1 MRSLR
6 HIVKA
11 SVCIILLIGAF
22 LSLLPLFWMISTSL
36 KTVGEIFKYP
46 PSLLPSKFYWD
57 NYITAFNSA
66 PWIRYFLNTALYT
79 FCTVAGV
86 LLTSVMSGYAFSKL
100 EWKGRNATFIAYLG
114 TMMVPSQVTI
124 IPVFMILSKLGWVNS
139 YAGLIIPGLTSAFG
153 CFLMR
158 QFMVGLPDELV
169 EAGLIDGASHYRI
182 LVQIVLP
189 LVKPSLATLGVFT
202 FMGAWNA
209 FFWPLIVTNSDKY
222 YTVQIGLSAFQGL
235 YGNVDW
241 GSMMAAAT
249 MVSIPV
255 LIAFLFTQQYFIEGI
270 TMSGIKG

>member
-1 MRSLR
+1 MKAFR

-11 SVCIILLIGAF
+11 LVWIILLFGAF
-22 LSLLPLFWMISTSL
+22 VSLLPLFWMISTSL

-46 PSLLPSKFYWD
+46 PTILPSKFYWE
-57 NYITAFNSA
+57 NYTTAFNAA
-66 PWIRYFLNTALYT
+66 PWVRYFLNTVVYT

-100 EWKGRNATFIAYLG
+100 EWKGRNSIFVAYLG

-139 YAGLIIPGLTSAFG
+139 YAGLIVPGLTSAFG

-158 QFMVGLPDELV
+158 QFMVGLPTELV

-182 LVQIVLP
+182 LGQIVLP

-249 MVSIPV
+249 MVSLPV